1 MHKKATAEKNEKQ
14 KIKLILNVITPDI
27 YEKKFKELREFMFQD
42 LKGRDECEKDKI
54 EYDSN
59 LKLTDESIN
68 NEILL
73 TIVENIFRKA

>member
-1 MHKKATAEKNEKQ
+1 MHKKATTEKNENQ
-14 KIKLILNVITPDI
+14 KIKLILNVISPDI

-42 LKGRDECEKDKI
+42 LKGRDECEKEKI
-54 EYDSN
+54 EYDANS
-59 LKLTDESIN
+59 KLTDESIN